1 MGLEGTAPSR
11 AAGAKQ
17 SLAKFGLACVS
28 PTSPPST
35 GPRPCGFTFPLV
47 TTQGGRIRGSW
58 GHLLCSD
65 SQIRCGSWAQVQ
77 QFTGLSVI
85 HPPDTISQPPY
96 RPPPSLP
103 CPSSMLAAGVT
114 SLNTPGFP
122 SQCSRSLW
130 TNPIGLLTGTL
141 PSPPAAPSGGPAHP
155 PSTSLLLPVELT
167 PLPGTLLHTASLG
180 MPGAQLL
187 TTQDSAQM
195 GTVLLTIPASS

>member
-35 GPRPCGFTFPLV
+35 GPRPCGFTFPRSPPREGESGAAGATCCVLIPRLDV
-47 TTQGGRIRGSW
+47 AAGLRSNSSQDSPSFTLLTQSPSLPI
-58 GHLLCSD
+58 
-65 SQIRCGSWAQVQ
+65 A
-77 QFTGLSVI
+77 
-85 HPPDTISQPPY
+85 
-96 RPPPSLP
+96 PPPSLP